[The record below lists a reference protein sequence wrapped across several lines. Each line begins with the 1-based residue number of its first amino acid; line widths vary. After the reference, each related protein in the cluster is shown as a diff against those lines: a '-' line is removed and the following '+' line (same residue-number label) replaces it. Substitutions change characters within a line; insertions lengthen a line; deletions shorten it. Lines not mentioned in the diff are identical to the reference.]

1 MVMSTAFRHLIACLL
16 LVLLPLQVMAATF
29 VASEK
34 PAVPCAQATMA
45 DMDCCD
51 DDTGG
56 DCAPVDCLG
65 IAAMTAMPAAHV
77 QAGAVADRVAAHGA
91 APPHPDSHIPD
102 GLQRPPR
109 APV

>member
-1 MVMSTAFRHLIACLL
+1 MSTAFRHLIACLL

-51 DDTGG
+51 NDSGG
-56 DCAPVDCLG
+56 DCAPVNCLTL
-65 IAAMTAMPAAHV
+65 AAMTAMPAAHF
-77 QAGAVADRVAAHGA
+77 QAGAVTDPVAAHGA
-91 APPHPDSHIPD
+91 ALHYPDSHIPD
-102 GLQRPPR
+102 GLQRPPQ
-109 APV
+109 ASI